1 MNHVKTIILLLATS
15 ACAPQ
20 ITGSSSQAAVFE
32 SKPEPLINAFTQR
45 CSQPPASFI
54 RKSESHIQCRIN
66 MSPDE
71 TAAAILSY
79 DGHID
84 DLPQI
89 VIDLTTTPHENGVI
103 VRIENYLNVPQ
114 RAGPDVHVVVANSR
128 TERMLS
134 RLFTGS
140 GGKPL

>member
-1 MNHVKTIILLLATS
+1 
-15 ACAPQ
+15 
-20 ITGSSSQAAVFE
+20 
-32 SKPEPLINAFTQR
+32 
-45 CSQPPASFI
+45 
-54 RKSESHIQCRIN
+54 